1 MINETKLS
9 ISIKSILYYNNYLEK
24 LLRYKLEEKKAFC
37 CEVCSV
43 KRMTERKAG
52 AATISVNEF
61 HKDGT
66 IKIHYTCSNHIVDLY
81 NKIIKEIES
90 K

>member
-1 MINETKLS
+1 MLK
-9 ISIKSILYYNNYLEK
+9 
-24 LLRYKLEEKKAFC
+24 YKLEEKKLLS
-37 CEVCSV
+37 CEICGL
-43 KRMTERKAG
+43 TLAARK

-81 NKIIKEIES
+81 NKIVKEIEN

>member
-1 MINETKLS
+1 LS
-9 ISIKSILYYNNYLEK
+9 YNNYLEK

-37 CEVCSV
+37 CEVCGV
-43 KRMTERKAG
+43 KKIIERR
-52 AATISVNEF
+52 AAVAAAITVNEF
-61 HKDGT
+61 QKDGT

>member
-1 MINETKLS
+1 M
-9 ISIKSILYYNNYLEK
+9 YYNNYLEK
-24 LLRYKLEEKKAFC
+24 LLRYKLEEKKVFC
-37 CEVCSV
+37 CEVCGV
-43 KRMTERKAG
+43 KKMTERKAG
-52 AATISVNEF
+52 AGAISVNEF

>member
-1 MINETKLS
+1 LS
-9 ISIKSILYYNNYLEK
+9 IYIKSILYYNNYLEK
-24 LLRYKLEEKKAFC
+24 LLRYKLEEKKVFC
-37 CEVCSV
+37 CEVCGV
-43 KRMTERKAG
+43 KKMTERKAAG
-52 AATISVNEF
+52 AAAISVNEF

>member
-1 MINETKLS
+1 
-9 ISIKSILYYNNYLEK
+9 

-37 CEVCSV
+37 CEVCGV
-43 KRMTERKAG
+43 KKITEKR
-52 AATISVNEF
+52 AAAAITVNEF

-90 K
+90 KIERFSLFIY